1 MGKLIVLMG
10 KSASG
15 KDTIFNLL
23 KEDASLDLKRLV
35 PYTTR
40 PKRAGEVDGETYHFV
55 TEADFVR
62 LSEEDH
68 IIEAR
73 SYDTVYGVWRY
84 FTVKDEQLDLE
95 RNSYLLIA
103 TLEAY
108 EQIVQYFGPEKVLP
122 IMITL
127 DDGVR
132 LERALQR
139 ERAEKQPKYEEMC
152 RRFLADSADY
162 AAEKIKAAGIHTLF
176 ENDTLEKTV
185 SEIRDYIRCEVDGR

>member
-40 PKRAGEVDGETYHFV
+40 PKRAGEADGETYHFV

-62 LSEEDH
+62 LSEEDR

-108 EQIVQYFGPEKVLP
+108 EQIVQYFGSEKVLP